1 MKRKGIILPI
11 VVIGFVFLALAVP
24 LLVKL
29 MMQDSKASMADQKK
43 SIAFNLAEA
52 AVERGYWKAKS
63 STSTFQAIMDGNT
76 LTGYNFDSTFNDIS
90 GGSYRIKLTSGPSV
104 NQITILGEGK
114 DLKSGEIRAIKAVF
128 ENKTIYSP
136 LITNGNFTSS
146 QFLAAFWGSI
156 MAQGNFDLTTAE
168 AAKRYFP
175 RKYAKG
181 VVTGQGSYTR
191 DTNGAAPPNTDNV
204 EWWSLYEYVPELPML
219 DFAVLRAS
227 AAATNTLNRYDLKSV
242 YNGSPCKTTT
252 GPLGGSYSICK
263 RFPVQPSTYTAQDLV
278 WYWDGDVIIEGY
290 QGCSGNCTYS
300 SNCTNHGFKGKLI
313 VRGNLTINSAGC
325 YKFTGSVPA
334 YAYLDHYKL
343 LKNTYDT
350 SASNEYPGDIG
361 YQVNKTTFNF
371 GTETFQPYPG
381 EGTGWIHTVGV
392 RGFTYVGG
400 NLTITGPS
408 GFTDFVGAVWSVG
421 NVTSSG
427 GSGTQFCGVFF
438 DDNLSVP
445 TLNVVLVRKNWQ
457 EQKPSS
463 QAWI

>member
-11 VVIGFVFLALAVP
+11 VVISFVFLALVVP

-29 MMQDSKASMADQKK
+29 VIQDSKSSVSDQKK
-43 SIAFNLAEA
+43 SVALNLAEA
-52 AVERGYWKAKS
+52 AIERGYWKAKS
-63 STSTFQAIMDGNT
+63 STSTFSSIMDGGT
-76 LTGYNFDSTFNDIS
+76 LSGYNFDTTYNDIS
-90 GGSYRIKLTSGPSV
+90 GGVYRIKMSSGPSV
-104 NQITILGEGK
+104 NQITIIGEGK
-114 DLKSGEIRAIKAVF
+114 DSQSMETRAIKAVF

-156 MAQGNFDLTTAE
+156 MAQGNFDLTDAN

-191 DTNGAAPPNTDNV
+191 DTNGTAPPNTDNV
-204 EWWSLYEYVPELPML
+204 EWWSLYQYVPELPIL

-263 RFPVQPSTYTAQDLV
+263 RLPVQPSTYTAQDVV
-278 WYWDGDVIIEGY
+278 WYWDGDVTIEGY
-290 QGCSGNCTYS
+290 EGCSGNCSYS
-300 SNCTNHGFKGKLI
+300 DCTNHGFKGTLV
-313 VRGNLTINSAGC
+313 VRGNMTLRSAGC

-343 LKNTYDT
+343 LQNTYDT
-350 SASNEYPGDIG
+350 SASNEYPADIG

-371 GTETFQPYPG
+371 GTETFRPWPG
-381 EGTGWIHTVGV
+381 ESSGWIHTVGV

-400 NLTITGPS
+400 TLTIVGPS
-408 GFTDFVGAVWSVG
+408 GFTDFVGAVWVVG
-421 NVTSSG
+421 NVSSSG
-427 GSGTQFCGVFF
+427 GSGTQFCGVFYN
-438 DDNLSVP
+438 DNITLP
-445 TLNVVLVRKNWQ
+445 TLNVVLLRKSWE
-457 EQKPSS
+457 EQRPSS
-463 QAWI
+463 APWL